1 MEHVLKIPK
10 LLCSN
15 KTGKNCLRKPGWMV
29 VDSVVTAAT
38 GAVTTKATR
47 RDWARGGRESDGS
60 RESAHSILS
69 ASIISIYI
77 LKR

>member
-15 KTGKNCLRKPGWMV
+15 KTGKKCLRKPGWMV

-38 GAVTTKATR
+38 GAVKTKVT
-47 RDWARGGRESDGS
+47 
-60 RESAHSILS
+60 
-69 ASIISIYI
+69 
-77 LKR
+77 